1 MANINKPLTV
11 QNFDILSMVAI
22 LISIKGDTLT
32 EKGTKG
38 KWTDNNAL
46 SPNTEDLLLNINDN
60 IKGVV

>member
-1 MANINKPLTV
+1 
-11 QNFDILSMVAI
+11 MVAI

-46 SPNTEDLLLNINDN
+46 SHNTEDLLLKINDN
-60 IKGVV
+60 ISDIDLNNAKV

>member
-1 MANINKPLTV
+1 
-11 QNFDILSMVAI
+11 MVAI